1 MAGGTHVKKPS
12 VSLRVFGGLAAWL
25 VLVRVA
31 LVAWPGVF
39 RSPAQAKVFEWPWL
53 ALWIALGATGAIL
66 SDRTGFA
73 PAWRQD
79 SLRSRVAVPAL
90 WGLGFGLAAIAT
102 DAMTGWTGFVAKRL
116 GIPTIHISLPASLL
130 VYPGGAIIVEILYR
144 LFPIP
149 VVLWVFGR
157 ISRGGGLERA
167 FWVLAAS
174 TSLIEPLGDLGL
186 RPLGVA
192 AMASVFLEDYAL
204 NLAQAWTFRRSGF
217 LASILLRVVFYLVWH
232 IVWPLVP

>member
-1 MAGGTHVKKPS
+1 MQKAS

-25 VLVRVA
+25 VLVKLA
-31 LVAWPGVF
+31 LAAWPGVF

-53 ALWIALGATGAIL
+53 ALWIALGAAGALL
-66 SDRTGFA
+66 SGRTGFA
-73 PAWRQD
+73 PAWRRN
-79 SLRSRVAVPAL
+79 SLRSRLLAPAL
-90 WGLGFGLAAIAT
+90 WGLGFGVAAIAT

-116 GIPTIHISLPASLL
+116 GIPTIHIPLPASLL

-149 VVLWVFGR
+149 LVLWVFGR
-157 ISRGGGLERA
+157 ISRGRGIERA
-167 FWVLAAS
+167 FWVLAAV

-192 AMASVFLEDYAL
+192 AMAAVFAEDYAL
-204 NLAQAWTFRRSGF
+204 NFAQAWTFRRSGF
-217 LASILLRVVFYLVWH
+217 LASIVLRVVFYLVWH
-232 IVWPLVP
+232 IAWPLAL